1 VYRVVVALFLTTALS
16 LAVAAYGVHT
26 PDVCGIVDGV
36 SQLAETSSRTLAAQ
50 GFNRTYGGTGHDYA
64 YDLVQTSDG
73 GYALLGY
80 TFPNPI
86 GNINS
91 WLVKTD
97 ANGNMEWNKTYGGTG
112 WEYAYDLVQTSDGG
126 YALAGYTQSYGA
138 GGGDAWLVKTD
149 ANGNMEWNKTYGG
162 TSSDYAKALVQT
174 IDGGYALA
182 GSTESFGAGAA
193 DYWLVKS
200 DAEGNVQWNKT
211 YGGTGDDKAE
221 ALVQTS
227 DGGYALAGG
236 SGSFGTA
243 DFWLVKTDEN
253 DVISEFPSALM
264 VFILLATVSLVATIA
279 KQKCKSGFPR
289 PRRAP

>member
-1 VYRVVVALFLTTALS
+1 MFDIGRLADIHGKSVYRVVVALFLTTALS

-91 WLVKTD
+91 
-97 ANGNMEWNKTYGGTG
+97 
-112 WEYAYDLVQTSDGG
+112 
-126 YALAGYTQSYGA
+126 
-138 GGGDAWLVKTD
+138 WLVKTD